1 MIAMLALAAIL
12 LVRNLYT
19 ISMLPDEMR
28 QGQIF
33 RIIFFHV
40 AGGRGGYDRLG
51 GGPGGQRTVSVRRRI
66 FKYDALAV
74 AVTEVG
80 LAFLAVNLVTGSI
93 WARVIWGVWWAWDPR
108 LTSALICWILYA
120 GYLILRQSLEEPTQR
135 ATFAAVYSIFAFTDV
150 PIVYFSIR
158 WWRTI
163 HPQPVFFSKERV
175 IPSGL
180 VARTADQYG
189 GDFPVVRRAD
199 HDPFAPGADAARD
212 RLSAPHGTRNLDG
225 KDEHAPSHAHSG
237 RRILLQAQPDYDPI
251 RDEIGRLQR
260 NFQGLIWGFVA
271 AWVILLLYTLML
283 TLRERKIRREMERL
297 KSMVEETGKK

>member
-1 MIAMLALAAIL
+1 MRQKVIIAMLALVAIL
-12 LVRNLYT
+12 LARNLYT
-19 ISMLPDEMR
+19 ISMLQDEMR

-33 RIIFFHV
+33 RIIYFHV
-40 AGGRGGYDRLG
+40 PAAAAAMTGSAVALVASILFLATRN
-51 GGPGGQRTVSVRRRI
+51 

-120 GYLILRQSLEEPTQR
+120 GYMILRQALEEPTQR

-163 HPQPVFFSKERV
+163 HPQPVFFSKEGSF
-175 IPSGL
+175 P
-180 VARTADQYG
+180 ADWS
-189 GDFPVVRRAD
+189 RALMINMIAI
-199 HDPFAPGADAARD
+199 F
-212 RLSAPHGTRNLDG
+212 
-225 KDEHAPSHAHSG
+225 
-237 RRILLQAQPDYDPI
+237 
-251 RDEIGRLQR
+251 
-260 NFQGLIWGFVA
+260 
-271 AWVILLLYTLML
+271 LLYAVLTMIRLRQEQTQREIDYLRRTLHA
-283 TLRERKIRREMERL
+283 I
-297 KSMVEETGKK
+297 

>member
-1 MIAMLALAAIL
+1 MLVLAAAL
-12 LVRNLYT
+12 LAGNLYV
-19 ISMLPDEMR
+19 IAHLADEMR

-40 AGGRGGYDRLG
+40 PAASAAMIGSAVAL
-51 GGPGGQRTVSVRRRI
+51 VASVLFLVTKN

-74 AVTEVG
+74 SVTEVG

-120 GYLILRQSLEEPTQR
+120 GYLILRQALEEPTQR

-163 HPQPVFFSKERV
+163 HPQPVFFSKTGSFPAEWGRAF
-175 IPSGL
+175 GL
-180 VARTADQYG
+180 NMLAI
-189 GDFPVVRRAD
+189 F
-199 HDPFAPGADAARD
+199 
-212 RLSAPHGTRNLDG
+212 
-225 KDEHAPSHAHSG
+225 
-237 RRILLQAQPDYDPI
+237 
-251 RDEIGRLQR
+251 
-260 NFQGLIWGFVA
+260 
-271 AWVILLLYTLML
+271 LLYAAL
-283 TLRERKIRREMERL
+283 TKIRLRQ
-297 KSMVEETGKK
+297 EETQREIDYLRRTVHAF